1 MKIDAVNLRSVLWSA
16 TLGLLVAAHLPAPA
30 QNLYVGLS
38 TRNALSFFSDDG
50 APAIPGPSIRG
61 LLEGESVVALDFRP
75 FTGELYALAR
85 SVSDTGRLL
94 IVSPA
99 TGESRAVA
107 LSGPVLGIS
116 GAVDLDFNP
125 AAVNG
130 TNALRIVTGTGQ
142 NYRLVFN
149 ADGAVVNVD
158 TPLNAPAGA
167 PLPQVIATAYSNNR
181 AGMPGG
187 GGEGGTVQ
195 YALDAASD
203 QLYRV
208 NPPNA
213 GVLTAGGSL
222 GIDVNVAEDGGF
234 DIPTGSAR
242 GLAVL
247 RADGSRAL
255 YSIDLSNGAAMKLR
269 PLDDDIV
276 DLASPI
282 PGPIPIPVIWGLTET
297 NSLVRFTADGGAVV
311 AGPLVLGLASD
322 ETLVAIDVR
331 PLTGELFGL
340 TRDASNLGR
349 LYRVDTVTGQASP
362 VTLAGPSLLLSGE
375 PDIDFNPAALSGVN
389 ALRIVTSDGA
399 NYRLVFDANGATV
412 NVDISLNLA
421 GASHGAVP
429 RIVATAYANN
439 RAGLPGGGGMGGTT
453 QYALDSES
461 DLLYRVSP
469 PNAGILT
476 NGLPLGFDI
485 GEVGGLDID
494 TTTDRLLALV
504 TIQGRRWLAQIDALQ
519 GGLLP
524 LRSVPG
530 HLRDL
535 AIPTPVHVTAP
546 TIVGLTATNSLV
558 FLRTDSGLLTAGPSL
573 SGFEPGQS
581 AVAVDFR
588 PFTGDLYVLARDT
601 NDLGLLYT
609 ANPVSGVLS
618 SVPLSGPALRID
630 SAVGMDFNPA
640 ALGGT
645 NALRIVTAS
654 GQNYRLVFGSMGAT
668 VNMDTPLNLSD
679 GSAPRVIATAYSN
692 NRAGLPGGLGAGG
705 TVQYAIDADR
715 DVLFR
720 VNPPNGGVLIE
731 PRPLGI
737 DVREVGGLDIATESE
752 RAFAVLEVDGARG
765 LYDLQLASGAPRW
778 IRALP
783 ANVVDLAVPLPV
795 FLRPGSEASSFVA
808 FGGIGPFAVQRS
820 EAVNETFRTE
830 AVVSDRT
837 VPLDPQGASGFV
849 RLEDLSGVEPVRF
862 RVSLSGEAERPLS
875 VDPVAHSRSVNSPSQ
890 STR

>member
-1 MKIDAVNLRSVLWSA
+1 MKLDAVNPRSAFWAA
-16 TLGLLVAAHLPAPA
+16 TLGLLVAATSPAPA
-30 QNLYVGLS
+30 QSILVGLT
-38 TRNALSFFSDDG
+38 TRNTLAFISDDG
-50 APAIPGPSIRG
+50 GPAIPGPSIGG
-61 LLEGESVVALDFRP
+61 LLEGESVVAIDFRP

-85 SVSDTGRLL
+85 GTSETGRLL
-94 IVSPA
+94 IVNPSS
-99 TGESRAVA
+99 GESRSVP
-107 LSGPVLGIS
+107 LSGADLSVS
-116 GAVDLDFNP
+116 GAVDIDFNP
-125 AAVNG
+125 AAVGG

-149 ADGAVVNVD
+149 ADGAVVNLD
-158 TPLNAPAGA
+158 SPLNAPAGA
-167 PLPQVIATAYSNNR
+167 PSPLVVATAYSNNR
-181 AGMPGG
+181 SGMPGG
-187 GGEGGTVQ
+187 AGVGGTVQ

-213 GVLTAGGSL
+213 GVLTNGGSL
-222 GIDVNVAEDGGF
+222 GIDVNVAEDGGL
-234 DIPTGSAR
+234 DIPTGSSR

-255 YSIDLSNGAAMKLR
+255 FSIDLSNGAATKLR
-269 PLDDDIV
+269 SVEDDVV
-276 DLASPI
+276 DLSSPI
-282 PGPIPIPVIWGLTET
+282 PSSIPIPVIWGLTET
-297 NSLVRFTADGGAVV
+297 NSLVRFAAEGGAVV
-311 AGPLVLGLASD
+311 DGPVVPGLASG

-340 TRDASNLGR
+340 TRDAANLGR

-362 VTLAGPSLLLSGE
+362 VMLTGPSLLLTGE

-412 NVDISLNLA
+412 NVDTPLNLG
-421 GASHGAVP
+421 GAPQGTAP
-429 RIVATAYANN
+429 RIIATAYANN
-439 RAGLPGGGGMGGTT
+439 RAGLPGGEGRGGTT
-453 QYALDSES
+453 QYALDTAA

-476 NGLPLGFDI
+476 NAVPLGFDI

-535 AIPTPVHVTAP
+535 AIPTPVTASEA
-546 TIVGLTATNSLV
+546 TIVGLTATNSLL
-558 FLRTDSGLLTAGPSL
+558 FLGTDSVTVTSGPNLIGL
-573 SGFEPGQS
+573 EPGQA

-618 SVPLSGPALRID
+618 PVPLSGPALRIEGV
-630 SAVGMDFNPA
+630 VGMDFNPA

-654 GQNYRLVFGSMGAT
+654 GQNYRLVFQATGAT
-668 VNMDTPLNLSD
+668 VNVDTPLNLAD

-692 NRAGLPGGLGAGG
+692 NRAGVPGGLGAGG
-705 TVQYAIDADR
+705 TVQYAIDAER
-715 DVLFR
+715 DLIFR

-731 PRPLGI
+731 PKPLGI
-737 DVREVGGLDIATESE
+737 DIRDVGGLDIATDSD
-752 RAFAVLEVDGARG
+752 RAFAVLEVEGAVG
-765 LYDLQLASGAPRW
+765 LYDLQLATGAPRW

-783 ANVVDLAVPLPV
+783 VNVVDLAVPLPV
-795 FLRPGSEASSFVA
+795 ALRPGVEASTFVA
-808 FGGIGPFAVQRS
+808 FGGIGPFAVQRA
-820 EAVNETFRTE
+820 EAVNETFRTV

-837 VPLDPQGASGFV
+837 VPLEPNGASGFV
-849 RLEDLSGVEPVRF
+849 RLEDLAGVAPVRF

-875 VDPVAHSRSVNSPSQ
+875 VAPVAHSRSVNSPSQ
-890 STR
+890 STL